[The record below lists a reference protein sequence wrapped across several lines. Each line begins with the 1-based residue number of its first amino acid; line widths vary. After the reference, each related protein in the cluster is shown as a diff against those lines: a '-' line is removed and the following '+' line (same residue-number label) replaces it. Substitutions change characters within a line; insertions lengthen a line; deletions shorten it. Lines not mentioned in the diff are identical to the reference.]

1 MLNFKAKKICS
12 YSLTIFVALKRYL
25 KYQRTSHSK
34 SFTVKLWRF
43 SCQSERDHRQKK
55 NPLIII
61 IKKQK
66 QKHALTC
73 YNRYF
78 AILCF
83 TIPADKQFLL
93 ALRRNIMC
101 KEGL

>member
-55 NPLIII
+55 KPSNNNN
-61 IKKQK
+61 KKTK
-66 QKHALTC
+66 TKTRVNML
-73 YNRYF
+73 
-78 AILCF
+78 
-83 TIPADKQFLL
+83 
-93 ALRRNIMC
+93 
-101 KEGL
+101 